1 MWLRDAWMAS
11 RAAAMAA
18 RPGLSTAAPVVVQED
33 GRKGK
38 RRKKKWGDVAPD
50 RRVPLVSDARV
61 RSSWRR
67 IGGGLAGPRLG
78 RKGKTDRLVGCS
90 PRWGFKVFPLT
101 PSYFYLIQI

>member
-1 MWLRDAWMAS
+1 MCLRDAWMAS
-11 RAAAMAA
+11 RVAAMAA
-18 RPGLSTAAPVVVQED
+18 RPGLSTKTPAAVRED
-33 GRKGK
+33 GGKGK
-38 RRKKKWGDVAPD
+38 RRKKKGGDVAPD
-50 RRVPLVSDARV
+50 RRVSLINDAHA

-78 RKGKTDRLVGCS
+78 QKGKTSRLVGCS